1 MYNGIWLPI
10 VTPFR
15 SGIVDIEALQL
26 LTEHYLRADISGI
39 VALSTTGET
48 ALLSDTER
56 ATVLQAITD
65 VARNRLPV
73 IVGVAGYNTLNI
85 TDEIRRF
92 DHWDVAGYLVSAPS
106 YVRPDQAGVQ
116 WHFEQVAQ
124 ATERPIVLY
133 NVPHRTGVS
142 IDPETVNRLTRFDNI
157 VAVKECDPQNF
168 NALRSA
174 PVSVLCGTDDAF
186 GECLKRGG
194 AGGILATAHIC
205 ADLLIEAY
213 DLSQQN
219 RQAETYALL
228 ESIRPLLKLLFSAPN
243 PAAIKAMLAMELP
256 ISAETRMPISPASA
270 ELVARL
276 REARDSLQELRSAMS
291 SS

>member
-15 SGIVDIEALQL
+15 SGSVDIDALQM
-26 LTEHYLRADISGI
+26 LTEHYLRSGISGI

-73 IVGVAGYNTLNI
+73 IVGVAGYNTLNV

-92 DHWDVAGYLVSAPS
+92 DHWDVAGFLVSAPS

-124 ATERPIVLY
+124 ATARPIMLY

-142 IDPETVNRLTRFDNI
+142 IDPETVNQLSRFDNI
-157 VAVKECDPQNF
+157 VAIKECDPKNF
-168 NALRSA
+168 EALRNV

-186 GECLKRGG
+186 GECLKHGG

-205 ADLLIEAY
+205 ADLLLEAN
-213 DLSQQN
+213 DLALQN
-219 RQAETYALL
+219 RQAETDALL

-243 PAAIKAMLAMELP
+243 PAAIKAMLAMDFP
-256 ISAETRMPISPASA
+256 VSAETRMPISPAST
-270 ELVARL
+270 ELIARL
-276 REARDSLQELRSAMS
+276 RDARDSLHELRGAMS
-291 SS
+291 AS